1 MRFSQEPFGIMGD
14 IEAMFH
20 QVKVEK
26 KHVDFL
32 CFIWWLGGDVSLTP
46 LEDHM
51 TVPIFGAVSS
61 PSCASYALRKTAEDN
76 KQYYRP

>member
-1 MRFSQEPFGIMGD
+1 
-14 IEAMFH
+14 
-20 QVKVEK
+20 
-26 KHVDFL
+26 
-32 CFIWWLGGDVSLTP
+32 LTP

-76 KQYYRP
+76 KQYYRPEVINTILSNFYVDGCL